1 MAIRE
6 QSDMHKRRLS
16 RNIGVGLSLVA
27 FCVIVF
33 GMTVV
38 KIREGSKMEAFDHQ
52 PRVSMTPAQEGQSGG
67 TQQ

>member
-1 MAIRE
+1 
-6 QSDMHKRRLS
+6 
-16 RNIGVGLSLVA
+16 
-27 FCVIVF
+27 
-33 GMTVV
+33 MTVA